1 MVILLQ
7 TFVLRFCHHQRW
19 FLISESEI
27 FEKSEIRKS
36 KSFQNVKIGNQ
47 IMVKLLQ
54 TFVLRFYHHQRCFH
68 IIIMISSVWIII
80 KFWKTSIMIIL
91 NIIMS
96 NVDDPDLGFSLLL
109 FDHWHIMFDVTNHG
123 VMMNLKEFI
132 EIYSVFKSILIMLR
146 SIQRQQDGLPSQA
159 SGRLYF
165 EWQLLRYLSA
175 EMCACQW
182 MSDATQ
188 IV

>member
-1 MVILLQ
+1 MVVNKVLVDDGN
-7 TFVLRFCHHQRW
+7 TFANVCFTFLSSSTLI
-19 FLISESEI
+19 LISESEI

-109 FDHWHIMFDVTNHG
+109 FDH
-123 VMMNLKEFI
+123 
-132 EIYSVFKSILIMLR
+132 
-146 SIQRQQDGLPSQA
+146 
-159 SGRLYF
+159 
-165 EWQLLRYLSA
+165 
-175 EMCACQW
+175 
-182 MSDATQ
+182 
-188 IV
+188 